1 MLPCIWSVLDHRGHK
16 KVVRIPVTHLV
27 GPVVSYFLIYL
38 HVHDCLHVLLKVAV
52 IVKVSLFNTD
62 VKMLFFVHSGLN
74 CTWLSK
80 FQHLFC

>member
-52 IVKVSLFNTD
+52 IVKVS
-62 VKMLFFVHSGLN
+62 
-74 CTWLSK
+74 
-80 FQHLFC
+80 